1 MLDAGK
7 LRHRITILQPDS
19 EQDSDTGE
27 LETVWSELATVWA
40 SWEPLKTYMKATS
53 VKDFISA
60 SSIQNQISVRS
71 AIRYRND
78 VLPNF
83 RVRKNSVEYDI
94 VGPPLPDKE
103 SGLEY
108 LTLMLAEVTDE

>member
-1 MLDAGK
+1 MLEAGK

-27 LETVWSELATVWA
+27 METVYTELDTVWA
-40 SWEPLKTYMKATS
+40 SWEPLS
-53 VKDFISA
+53 VKDFIA
-60 SSIQNQISVRS
+60 SQSIQNNISVRS
-71 AIRYRND
+71 MIRYRND
-78 VLPNF
+78 ISPNF
-83 RVRKNSVEYDI
+83 RVRKNSVDYDI

-108 LTLMLAEVTDE
+108 LTLMLAEVMDE

>member
-7 LRHRITILQPDS
+7 LRHRITILQPDN

-27 LETVWSELATVWA
+27 LETIWTELATAWA
-40 SWEPLKTYMKATS
+40 GWEPYST
-53 VKDFISA
+53 KDFIA
-60 SSIQNQISVRS
+60 AGTIQNQTSCRAI
-71 AIRYRND
+71 IRYRTD
-78 VLPNF
+78 ITAGMRVSF
-83 RVRKNSVEYDI
+83 RSKLYEI

-108 LTLMLAEVTDE
+108 LTIMLAEVIDD

>member
-1 MLDAGK
+1 MPLEAGK
-7 LRHRITILQPDS
+7 LRHRIIILQQNS

-27 LETVWSELATVWA
+27 LETAWTELATVWA
-40 SWEPLKTYMKATS
+40 SWEPLS

-60 SSIQNQISVRS
+60 SSIQNNISIRS
-71 AIRYRND
+71 VIRYRND
-78 VLPNF
+78 ILPNF

-108 LTLMLAEVTDE
+108 LTLMLAEVADE

>member
-7 LRHRITILQPDS
+7 LRHRITFLQPDR

-27 LETVWSELATVWA
+27 METVWTTLATVWA
-40 SWEPLKTYMKATS
+40 GWEPYST
-53 VKDFISA
+53 KDFIA
-60 SSIQNQISVRS
+60 AASIQNQTSCRAI
-71 AIRYRND
+71 IRYRTD
-78 VLPNF
+78 VTAGMRISF
-83 RVRKNSVEYDI
+83 RSKTYEI

-108 LTLMLAEVTDE
+108 LTLMLAEVTGE